1 MIIDFSITNY
11 RSIRDK
17 QTLYLLAKK
26 KQSDLQE
33 NKVSFENLRGF
44 KSILSKGCV
53 IYGHNASGKSNL
65 LIGFYFFSD
74 FIANSYRD
82 VKPSKGIP
90 VVPFLL
96 DEDSRFKDS
105 EFEVNFIIDNVRY
118 NYEIKLNGTR
128 VTYESLKAYPNAI
141 AQDWY
146 TRTWNNEKK
155 DYDWYSGD
163 AEKYGFNEPYAKKT
177 RENVSFLSYANEEK
191 NDKLKRIY
199 DWFDSIIFLTG
210 DLRNLPEIITA
221 NELKK
226 ETLGKRKAL
235 EFIRR
240 ADIGINDL
248 KLNKKEFDSTEI
260 PSVLPQEL
268 KEKIISEFSGTF
280 RLESTFAHSGYGEM
294 SYLIDFDDESEG
306 TKKLYKMMSIV
317 FRVLDEGGIIFY
329 DEIENALHPLLL
341 IEVLK
346 LFFSD
351 LHNPK
356 EAQIIFTAHNTILL
370 DVNLL
375 NRDQIWLVEKSLTG
389 DSKLYS
395 ILKFSPRV
403 NESLVRGYLSG
414 RYGAIKH
421 FESEA
426 FEESMKQKYKGSA
439 ND

>member
-191 NDKLKRIY
+191 NDKLKRIIEN
-199 DWFDSIIFLTG
+199 FEKTSVTFAIAFMA
-210 DLRNLPEIITA
+210 LPINKIA
-221 NELKK
+221 ELPSSV
-226 ETLGKRKAL
+226 
-235 EFIRR
+235 
-240 ADIGINDL
+240 
-248 KLNKKEFDSTEI
+248 KKEFLR
-260 PSVLPQEL
+260 SVE
-268 KEKIISEFSGTF
+268 E
-280 RLESTFAHSGYGEM
+280 
-294 SYLIDFDDESEG
+294 LIDKYCNLDD
-306 TKKLYKMMSIV
+306 
-317 FRVLDEGGIIFY
+317 
-329 DEIENALHPLLL
+329 
-341 IEVLK
+341 
-346 LFFSD
+346 
-351 LHNPK
+351 
-356 EAQIIFTAHNTILL
+356 
-370 DVNLL
+370 DVPEF
-375 NRDQIWLVEKSLTG
+375 EK
-389 DSKLYS
+389 
-395 ILKFSPRV
+395 F
-403 NESLVRGYLSG
+403 
-414 RYGAIKH
+414 
-421 FESEA
+421 
-426 FEESMKQKYKGSA
+426 
-439 ND
+439 